1 MKILSLRERSIG
13 MTRIDG
19 MKNWQRTLF
28 VNLVPVVATGSFVIP
43 KFQNIPIQS
52 P

>member
-1 MKILSLRERSIG
+1 MARIKG
-13 MTRIDG
+13 MN
-19 MKNWQRTLF
+19 NWQRNLF
-28 VNLVPVVATGSFVIP
+28 VNLVPVVAAGSFVIP